1 MTIDTPAD
9 VVALVVIASGILG
22 GLLWIIR
29 AQNAIQKQF
38 QPNGGKSAKDALD
51 RIERD
56 TRDLRI
62 RLDKHIDDHN
72 R

>member
-1 MTIDTPAD
+1 MTIGSPAD
-9 VVALVVIASGILG
+9 LVALVVIGSGLLG

-56 TRDLRI
+56 TRDLRT